1 MNNGQP
7 IQILLEKAQGEFLFS
22 AYQLVVYSPEK
33 TYSFSGGTCS
43 YWDLREKVSSKTY
56 FDLASLT
63 KPLFTVSVI
72 AKLVDTLKIEIEKPV
87 EFYDPFWRN
96 TPYGTLLLTDL
107 LAHCS
112 GLRDWFPFF
121 QEERPWKEVMVKNPE
136 IFILNP
142 PRRKTQYS
150 DLGFLVL
157 GSVIEAVTQLILHE
171 IFSSFVKESLGL
183 NQIEF
188 GPISHSS
195 VAATE
200 WRGEFNRCL
209 KGESFDEN
217 AAHFGGVAPHA
228 GLFGTAEGVL
238 PICEEW
244 LKATQGKSAWLSQKV
259 ARLFTKRAAL
269 VSGSSWALGWDL
281 RSFQGSSAGNLFSE
295 KSFGHLGFTGTSI
308 WIDPVHSLICIFL
321 TNRVHPSRLDERVRR
336 FRSKL
341 HDEVFKFIGK
351 ESHENR
357 AV

>member
-1 MNNGQP
+1 LNNVQP
-7 IQILLEKAQGEFLFS
+7 IQTLLEKAQGEFLFS
-22 AYQLVVYSPEK
+22 AYQLVVSSPEK
-33 TYSFSGGTCS
+33 TYSLSGGVCS
-43 YWDLREKVSSKTY
+43 YWNLSEKVSSKTC

-63 KPLFTVSVI
+63 KPLFTVSVL

-121 QEERPWKEVMVKNPE
+121 QEELPWKEVMVNDPKS
-136 IFILNP
+136 FILNP

-157 GSVIEAVTQLILHE
+157 GSVIEAVTQLKLEE
-171 IFSSFVKESLGL
+171 IFNGFVKVPLGL
-183 NQIEF
+183 NQVEF
-188 GPISHSS
+188 GPLSYPHQS
-195 VAATE
+195 VASTE

-209 KGESFDEN
+209 RGESFDEN
-217 AAHFGGVAPHA
+217 AASFGGVAPHA

-244 LKATQGKSAWLSQKV
+244 LKATKGESAWLSEKV
-259 ARLFTKRAAL
+259 ASLFTKRAGF
-269 VSGSSWALGWDL
+269 VSGSSWGLGWDL
-281 RSFQGSSAGNLFSE
+281 RSFQGSSAGSLFSE

-321 TNRVHPSRLDERVRR
+321 TNRVHPSRLDERARR

-341 HDEVFKFIGK
+341 HDEVFNCVGK
-351 ESHENR
+351 ESHEN
-357 AV
+357 